1 MPSQALTRRDQDNPS
16 YRSGDCHESLQTIE
30 VLNELLRILCRSL
43 PAYLADAKPWGQSE
57 DQQLRT
63 ALDQLVADQQRYAR
77 RVTEA
82 IAERGGRPDPGRFPT
97 EFTAKNDL
105 ALEFLRREMI
115 RQQEQD
121 VAAIGRCAAE
131 LEGAASLHSLAEEIL
146 GNAKG
151 HLDILKEMTKHE

>member
-1 MPSQALTRRDQDNPS
+1 MKAF
-16 YRSGDCHESLQTIE
+16 ETIP
-30 VLNELLRILCRSL
+30 VLNRLLGLLCRSL
-43 PAYLADAKPWGQSE
+43 PAYLADARPWTQS
-57 DQQLRT
+57 DNRQLRT

-82 IAERGGRPDPGRFPT
+82 ITERGGRPDPGRFPT

-115 RQQEQD
+115 RRQQQD
-121 VAAIGRCAAE
+121 VAAIQQCAVE
-131 LEGAASLHSLAEEIL
+131 LEGGASLHSLAEEIL
-146 GNAKG
+146 GNARG